1 MSEENNEVK
10 KFDASKPSSSYD
22 DKSIEKC
29 ANLISAS
36 LYKMQLGI
44 NSIKD
49 ELRHGNEIN
58 VAILE
63 ELQKGNK
70 NKEEKKNE

>member
-1 MSEENNEVK
+1 MSDENVK
-10 KFDASKPSSSYD
+10 KFDASTSNSFE

-29 ANLISAS
+29 ANLMSAS

-70 NKEEKKNE
+70 QNDTNNK